1 MIIAIDGPSASG
13 KSTTAKFI
21 ANKLGIT
28 HIDTGAMYRAVTY
41 HVYENDIDILDD
53 VVMKK
58 YLKDLEI
65 RFNLSNEI
73 FLNGVNL
80 TNEIRNV
87 DISSKVSDVSAV
99 LAIRE
104 KMVQIQRDIGS
115 SIDCVLEGRDIGTV
129 VFPNA
134 DFKFFLDA
142 NITIRAKRRLYDFES
157 LGESYSLDKI
167 KSSIKK
173 RDEMD
178 SNREH
183 SPLKRA
189 HESILIDTSNLT
201 IKDQVNKILEIIKK
215 QEKEHQKYV

>member
-80 TNEIRNV
+80 SNEIRNV
-87 DISSKVSDVSAV
+87 NISSKVSDVSAV

-104 KMVQIQRDIGS
+104 KMVQIQREIGS
-115 SIDCVLEGRDIGTV
+115 SNDSVLEGRDIGTV

-142 NITIRAKRRLYDFES
+142 NITTRAKRRLYDYES
-157 LGESYSLDKI
+157 LGKRYSLDKI

-201 IKDQVNKILEIIKK
+201 IKDQVNKILGIIKK